1 MQGALVQPL
10 IRELDPACRNQ
21 DPAQPNPLPDQ
32 GPTLAP
38 ATLPSYTSLLSVF
51 PTGYTCSS
59 LRAIIYIVPSAWM
72 VFLLPCMAGLC
83 PREVFLLTNLNRTH
97 SITPKMLQFLHYNS
111 HNLQL
116 NKACFFVNWFVSFIR
131 QKNPTKER

>member
-1 MQGALVQPL
+1 
-10 IRELDPACRNQ
+10 
-21 DPAQPNPLPDQ
+21 
-32 GPTLAP
+32 
-38 ATLPSYTSLLSVF
+38 
-51 PTGYTCSS
+51 
-59 LRAIIYIVPSAWM
+59 M

-116 NKACFFVNWFVSFIR
+116 IKACFFVNWFVSFIR

>member
-1 MQGALVQPL
+1 M
-10 IRELDPACRNQ
+10 IRELDPACRNE
-21 DPAQPNPLPDQ
+21 DPAQPNPLPYQ

-51 PTGYTCSS
+51 PTGYTRSS
-59 LRAIIYIVPSAWM
+59 LRAIIYI

-116 NKACFFVNWFVSFIR
+116 MKACFFVNWFVSFIR
-131 QKNPTKER
+131 QKNPTNER